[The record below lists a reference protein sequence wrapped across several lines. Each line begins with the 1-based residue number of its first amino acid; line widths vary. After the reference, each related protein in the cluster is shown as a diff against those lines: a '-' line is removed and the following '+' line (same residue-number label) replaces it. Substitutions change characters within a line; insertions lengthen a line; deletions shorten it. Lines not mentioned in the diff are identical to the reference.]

1 MVQLRQDYDAFVE
14 RDAVVIAIGPDSR
27 EAFQR
32 FWREND
38 IPFIGLADPSHT
50 VADTYQQEVNIL
62 KLGRMPAQLLIDRQ
76 GMIRYQHYGRSM
88 SDIPP
93 NDDILERLDALRA
106 EED

>member
-1 MVQLRQDYDAFVE
+1 MAQLRQDYAEFVA

-38 IPFIGLADPSHT
+38 IPFVGLADPRHT
-50 VADTYQQEVNIL
+50 VADAYRQEVNIL

-76 GMIRYQHYGRSM
+76 GNIRYQHYGRSM
-88 SDIPP
+88 SDIAS
-93 NDDILERLDALRA
+93 DEDVLRLLDALR
-106 EED
+106 EEG